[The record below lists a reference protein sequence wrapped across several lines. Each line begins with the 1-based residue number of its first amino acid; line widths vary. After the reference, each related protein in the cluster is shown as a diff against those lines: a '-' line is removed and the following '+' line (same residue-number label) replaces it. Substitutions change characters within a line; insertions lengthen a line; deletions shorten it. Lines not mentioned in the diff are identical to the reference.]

1 MEDDQI
7 YRLIG
12 GDDHKNSGKT
22 TDKETAFLLN
32 DCSIQST
39 QNQVQ
44 CSDRINVINLLYL
57 I

>member
-12 GDDHKNSGKT
+12 GDDHKNSGEP